1 MQHEVCNE
9 AGDRD
14 LVFVLGW
21 GNRIEHENVRW
32 LVDRLT
38 EADYRVTVF
47 QLPTV
52 VTDFETEWVKPI
64 ADVVDE
70 LESYRLFTH
79 STGGLVAEYLEGAE
93 HRVYL
98 SPWWGFHADMRNPI
112 VSLAMTL
119 PLSRSI
125 LPTGGTDREML
136 GALATDRQL
145 EDTPSRVAP
154 TFLREAKRAQ
164 SHLPPFQFEE
174 TGVVFYTPDDAVV
187 SAATIEERAPEANR
201 IAYEGGHQLFDSPAR
216 DEHIETVLAALED
229 GPAALQ

>member
-1 MQHEVCNE
+1 MRRETFNR
-9 AGDRD
+9 AGKRD

-32 LVDRLT
+32 LVDRLV

-47 QLPTV
+47 QIPTV
-52 VTDFETEWVKPI
+52 VTDFGTEWVKPV
-64 ADVVDE
+64 AEYVDD
-70 LESYRLFTH
+70 LEHYRLLTH

-98 SPWWGFHADMRNPI
+98 SPWWGFHADMRNPL
-112 VSLAMTL
+112 VSLAMKL
-119 PLSRSI
+119 PLPWSI

-136 GALATDRQL
+136 GELATDRQL
-145 EDTPSRVAP
+145 EDTPNRIAP

-164 SHLPPFQFEE
+164 SHLPPFQFEA

-187 SAATIEERAPEANR
+187 SAATIE
-201 IAYEGGHQLFDSPAR
+201 
-216 DEHIETVLAALED
+216 D
-229 GPAALQ
+229 GPAALE